1 MKYLKLAF
9 FSLIFLFLFI
19 TGISLFMPSKVQV
32 SKMLNT
38 SASADR
44 LRSIIGDFRTWEQWN
59 SLLPGLASQNPE
71 YSADSIKTKN
81 ITVTWK
87 EKQPRLLV
95 AMMERK
101 KGKPLITGWKM
112 QPDAASD
119 SLTVQWY
126 INIQLR
132 WYPWEKFAGMLYEK
146 SWGDKLSEGLM
157 RLKAIAEKK

>member
-1 MKYLKLAF
+1 VKYLKLAF

>member
-1 MKYLKLAF
+1 MNYLKLIF

-19 TGISLFMPSKVQV
+19 TGLSLFMPSKVQV
-32 SKMLNT
+32 SKMINM
-38 SASADR
+38 SVAADS
-44 LRSIIGDFRTWEQWN
+44 LWSIIGNFRSWEYWN
-59 SLLPGLASQNPE
+59 SLLPGLASQNPA
-71 YSADSIKTKN
+71 YYADSIKTKN

-87 EKQPRLLV
+87 EKQPGLLV
-95 AMMERK
+95 AAIERK
-101 KGKPLITGWKM
+101 KGKPIITGWKM

-126 INIQLR
+126 VNIQLR

-157 RLKAIAEKK
+157 RLKAIAEKE